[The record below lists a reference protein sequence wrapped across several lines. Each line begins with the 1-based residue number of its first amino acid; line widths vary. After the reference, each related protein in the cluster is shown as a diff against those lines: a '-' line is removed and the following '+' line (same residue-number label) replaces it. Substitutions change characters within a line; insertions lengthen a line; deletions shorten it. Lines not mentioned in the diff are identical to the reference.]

1 MAETNLNGEAQ
12 EAKKEITLKFG
23 KGLVGKEFQFKSAFG
38 GIDYTELRIPNADQ
52 NDKRPWQTFAIKTDH
67 LHESPDGKSVWINLP
82 AEGRTALKRSVV
94 IGEKPDGTREWRT
107 EKNVVTNA
115 ELEKMVEAYKERA
128 REAALEAKQAAYE
141 AAVNEVM
148 ADPNLSEVAKAEQL
162 INLTEDYG
170 KAHFTMEQ
178 KNDICDHAY
187 QTEDVAGT
195 LAMIQTMSEQ
205 MRAQEKQQNREITL
219 KFGKGLVGEEF
230 QGKDGTSYREIKIP
244 NVDQN
249 DKRSWQ
255 SFVVKANHVHEN
267 QYGSGNGM
275 WLKLPAEGH
284 TTLKRSVVIG
294 EKPDGTKE
302 WGTEKNVVTNAE
314 LKKLV
319 EAYKERPRESVT
331 EKLAEKKAEAAS
343 QAAVSE
349 PREKERSRENAL
361 G

>member
-1 MAETNLNGEAQ
+1 MTETNLNGEAQ

-23 KGLVGKEFQFKSAFG
+23 KGLVG
-38 GIDYTELRIPNADQ
+38 
-52 NDKRPWQTFAIKTDH
+52 
-67 LHESPDGKSVWINLP
+67 
-82 AEGRTALKRSVV
+82 
-94 IGEKPDGTREWRT
+94 
-107 EKNVVTNA
+107 
-115 ELEKMVEAYKERA
+115 
-128 REAALEAKQAAYE
+128 
-141 AAVNEVM
+141 
-148 ADPNLSEVAKAEQL
+148 
-162 INLTEDYG
+162 
-170 KAHFTMEQ
+170 
-178 KNDICDHAY
+178 
-187 QTEDVAGT
+187 
-195 LAMIQTMSEQ
+195 
-205 MRAQEKQQNREITL
+205 
-219 KFGKGLVGEEF
+219 EEF
-230 QGKDGTSYREIKIP
+230 QGKNGTSYREIKVP

-249 DKRSWQ
+249 DERSWQ
-255 SFVVKANHVHEN
+255 TFVVKANHVHEN

-284 TTLKRSVVIG
+284 TTLKRSVITG

-349 PREKERSRENAL
+349 PREKERSRENTL